1 MAGGSRRT
9 QPVYQITGAARG
21 LQEDQGGRARRYAIS
36 MGIRTVCFLLAVVTD
51 GWLRWAF
58 VAGAVALPYLA
69 VVFANAGR
77 ETVKDLPGTILR
89 PDRRAISAGPAAP
102 LDKGRSE
109 G

>member
-1 MAGGSRRT
+1 MAGASRRT
-9 QPVYQITGAARG
+9 EPVYQITGAARG

-69 VVFANAGR
+69 VVLANAGR
-77 ETVKDLPGTILR
+77 ETVRDLPGTILR
-89 PDRRAISAGPAAP
+89 PERRALSAGTAAP
-102 LDKGRSE
+102 LEKGRSE